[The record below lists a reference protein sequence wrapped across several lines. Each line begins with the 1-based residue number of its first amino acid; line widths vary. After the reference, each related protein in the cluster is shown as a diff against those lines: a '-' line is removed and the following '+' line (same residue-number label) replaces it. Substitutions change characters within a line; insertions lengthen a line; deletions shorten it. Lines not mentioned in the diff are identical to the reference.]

1 MIRELGYVPRFRGA
15 GWADFRALLGISL
28 YVFLIQLSVVLAD
41 RLDKTVLGF
50 VLEDA
55 GLATTIYENVS
66 KPFVQIRQTGW
77 MLSYMV
83 MPAVASLA
91 RLARGTGSGADQVR
105 RLADAHRPADA
116 RGAPG
121 LRVRRRP
128 SCGCGSGRGTRPRR
142 T

>member
-1 MIRELGYVPRFRGA
+1 M
-15 GWADFRALLGISL
+15 GISL

-91 RLARGTGSGADQVR
+91 ASREVRDLERITYDGSRMLIGLLTPVASW
-105 RLADAHRPADA
+105 PACT
-116 RGAPG
+116 PP
-121 LRVRRRP
+121 P